1 MHIILQYYT
10 LYYTVLI
17 TTLCEKYYNYSQNQY
32 LLDRQSSHSNALYTL
47 LLLLQY
53 TYTLRTLHMT
63 NSILEPYGPVNEGLL
78 YANKT
83 LV

>member
-1 MHIILQYYT
+1 MYSLLYRVKSIITIHKVNILH
-10 LYYTVLI
+10 
-17 TTLCEKYYNYSQNQY
+17 
-32 LLDRQSSHSNALYTL
+32 DRQISHSNALYT

-53 TYTLRTLHMT
+53 TYTLRTLHMA